1 MSLYGSLQIA
11 GNTLQAMQIG
21 LHVVGN
27 NIANANTPGYIRE
40 SVIYKP
46 APVQK
51 IGNLTLGLGVEVA
64 GIVQNLDQFVED
76 RLRDAGGDRA
86 SAEIQEKA
94 YRELEGIL
102 GELTD
107 TDLSSTMT
115 NFFNSIDEVL
125 NEPENVSIRGLAIG
139 EGEKLASALRTLDR
153 RVSAVHQDF
162 NEHVED
168 LSNEINTLTEEIS
181 KLNLKIVTTEGG
193 GGSSSKAGALR
204 SQRQV
209 ALKRLAEIV
218 DITVNEQ
225 QSGATTVL
233 VNGQILVFYSLQNEV
248 ELNVTVEGGLQN
260 ATIQFVENNSP
271 LEVSGGEL
279 HGVYEARDTITGGF
293 LAGIDHFA
301 GTLANEFNRIFSQ
314 GQGVTGFDEV
324 TSTARVSDAGADLDN
339 AGLEFTPVNGQF
351 DLLVYNT
358 STGLTTP
365 TRIDVDLNGLD
376 GDSTLSSIATAIGA
390 VNGVTTEVSFT
401 NELIIRSDSEEL
413 QFGFSN
419 DTSGLLAAIGI
430 NTFFT
435 GSTASDLAVN
445 GVLLADSSKFAAST
459 EGIGVGTVNAQ
470 RLIALHD
477 ESLDSLD
484 GNSLT
489 GLYDQ
494 LVNDTT
500 QGSTVSQAVAEGL
513 RTFESTLDA
522 EAQSVSGVNLDEE
535 AIRMITLQ
543 RTYQA
548 TARYIST
555 LSELLD
561 TLVNL

>member
-1 MSLYGSLQIA
+1 MSLFGSLQLA
-11 GNTLQAMQIG
+11 GNTLRAMQIG

-27 NIANANTPGYIRE
+27 NIANSNTPGYVRE
-40 SVIYKP
+40 SVIYTP

-51 IGNLTLGLGVEVA
+51 IGNLTLGLGVEIA
-64 GIVQNLDQFVED
+64 GIVQNVDRFIEN

-86 SAEIQEKA
+86 SAEIQEQA

-107 TDLSSTMT
+107 TDLSTSMT

-125 NEPENVSIRGLAIG
+125 NEPENVSIRNLAIG
-139 EGEKLASALRTLDR
+139 EGEKLTSTLRALDR
-153 RVSAVHQDF
+153 RVRRVHQDY
-162 NEHVED
+162 NARVSD
-168 LSNEINTLTEEIS
+168 LGNEINTLTKEIS

-193 GGSSSKAGALR
+193 GAIGSEAGGLR

-218 DITVNEQ
+218 DIDVHEQ
-225 QSGATTVL
+225 ETGATNVS
-233 VNGQILVFYSLQNEV
+233 VNGQSLVFEARSSQV
-248 ELNVTVEGGLQN
+248 EMELTVEDGLQQ
-260 ATIQFVENNSP
+260 ATLQFADNKSP
-271 LEVSGGEL
+271 LEVSGGAL
-279 HGVYEARDTITGGF
+279 HGLYEARDTIAGGF
-293 LAGIDHFA
+293 LEGLDRFAASLAG
-301 GTLANEFNRIFSQ
+301 EFNKIFAQ
-314 GQGVTGFDEV
+314 GQGITGFSEV
-324 TSTARVSDAGADLDN
+324 TSAARVSDTGAVLDR
-339 AGLEFTPVNGQF
+339 AGLDFTPVNGQF

-358 STGLTTP
+358 RTGLTTP

-376 GDSTLSSIATAIGA
+376 GDTTLASLASAIGD
-390 VNGVTTEVSFT
+390 VDGVTAEISFDR
-401 NELIIRSDSEEL
+401 ELVIRSDSEEL
-413 QFGFSN
+413 QFSFAR

-435 GSTASDLAVN
+435 GSRASDLAIN
-445 GVLLADSSKFAAST
+445 DVLLADGSKFAAS
-459 EGIGVGTVNAQ
+459 IDGVGVSTGNAE

-477 ESLDSLD
+477 ASLDSLD

-494 LVNDTT
+494 LINQTT
-500 QGSTVSQAVAEGL
+500 QGSTVAQAVADGL
-513 RTFESTLDA
+513 RLFESTLDA
-522 EAQSVSGVNLDEE
+522 DAQAVSGVNLDEE
-535 AIRMITLQ
+535 AIDMISLQ

-548 TARYIST
+548 TARYIAT

-561 TLVNL
+561 MLVNL